1 MKADNEISLDGE
13 ILAEETTTPFRV
25 TVLQGSVRCSR
36 IAIISDRLVTDPYLC
51 HRHSNIHGTAIWVA
65 VVMTEDPICELTMR
79 AVYCLRMSIRFEK
92 IWVQQCKATKGI
104 KRRFGVKSALDYL
117 IREKLLNFAHA
128 AEEHP
133 EFARELPRFLAE
145 VWRIFNQYEIA
156 GYVAGLKPKQ
166 RKILRS
172 LLYLRC
178 ATSSPAT
185 ARVGSGD
192 GLTALGQE
200 YAQ

>member
-1 MKADNEISLDGE
+1 MRFTVRVLATRSL
-13 ILAEETTTPFRV
+13 L
-25 TVLQGSVRCSR
+25 
-36 IAIISDRLVTDPYLC
+36 
-51 HRHSNIHGTAIWVA
+51 
-65 VVMTEDPICELTMR
+65 
-79 AVYCLRMSIRFEK
+79 AVYWPRMSIRFEK

-117 IREKLLNFAHA
+117 IREKLLTFADA
-128 AEEHP
+128 AEQHP

-156 GYVAGLKPKQ
+156 GYVASLKPMQ
-166 RKILRS
+166 RRRLRS

-178 ATSSPAT
+178 PTPGRAT

-192 GLTALGQE
+192 GLTGLGRE

>member
-1 MKADNEISLDGE
+1 
-13 ILAEETTTPFRV
+13 
-25 TVLQGSVRCSR
+25 
-36 IAIISDRLVTDPYLC
+36 
-51 HRHSNIHGTAIWVA
+51 
-65 VVMTEDPICELTMR
+65 
-79 AVYCLRMSIRFEK
+79 MSIRFEK

-117 IREKLLNFAHA
+117 IREKLLNFAEA
-128 AEEHP
+128 AEQRP

-156 GYVAGLKPKQ
+156 GYVASLKPRQ
-166 RKILRS
+166 RKRLHG

-178 ATSSPAT
+178 PTPGRAT
-185 ARVGSGD
+185 ARVESGAGSTG
-192 GLTALGQE
+192 LGQE